1 MDKVCRRVISSLVM
15 VMNKVTDNWCGGG
28 TDRQIAVGGGRQRH
42 TQRHGKE
49 TGRKQ

>member
-28 TDRQIAVGGGRQRH
+28 TDRQTIHCWWWGV
-42 TQRHGKE
+42 TS
-49 TGRKQ
+49 